1 MYIYIFESKLITVLL
16 GFLYAYII
24 ITLFSGVKKT
34 FGYSIRLFLFSY
46 SSILPI
52 GFLTAV
58 LFSELQLNKFDV
70 LASLYVEII
79 TLFFV
84 ALLFCK
90 FLMGFDCRKISCEQ
104 YDKYIFLFSILV
116 FFTNLPLLVSSSFG
130 ILSNVSRISYLSEN
144 AAYKYLTYASFLFI
158 AFTGVLISKRLQV
171 NSNASSVILLFLFF
185 VFLLSVISGSKG
197 MFFLILLQIVSIIDY
212 KQFRPSKFKIL
223 IFTFLFISLFLFS
236 MVFISEFIG
245 ITYSE
250 FVNLIFNRFFLVN
263 DARALAFD
271 YRYTITNPSLS
282 MFLKESFRSYA
293 ALLGEPPVN
302 PPIGNYLY
310 GLMNGVTSS
319 NGANASLVSLAVLYS
334 EEGEAIFNLLFI
346 SFIPFCIF
354 LFVLIVLNIDRF
366 FIRRLFVVVSSIIC
380 LLQYSQDFLSF
391 QLLLYIFLLTYL
403 SWVIFSCI
411 TCKLLEKSLR

>member
-24 ITLFSGVKKT
+24 IALFSGVKKA

-52 GFLTAV
+52 GFLTAA
-58 LFSELQLNKFDV
+58 LFSELQINKFDV
-70 LASLYVEII
+70 LASIYVEII

-90 FLMGFDCRKISCEQ
+90 FIMGFDYRKISCEQ
-104 YDKYIFLFSILV
+104 YDKYIFLFSVLV
-116 FFTNLPLLVSSSFG
+116 LVTNLPLLLSSSYG
-130 ILSNVSRISYLSEN
+130 IFSNSSRVSYLSEN
-144 AAYKYLTYASFLFI
+144 ASYKYFTYASFLFI
-158 AFTGVLISKRLQV
+158 FFTGVLISKRLQV
-171 NSNASSVILLFLFF
+171 NSNTSSVILLFLFL
-185 VFLLSVISGSKG
+185 VFLLSVLSGSKG
-197 MFFLILLQIVSIIDY
+197 MFFLILFQIVSIIDY
-212 KQFRPSKFKIL
+212 KKFRPSKFKIL
-223 IFTFLFISLFLFS
+223 IFTFFFISLFLFS

-271 YRYTITNPSLS
+271 YRYTITDPSLS

-334 EEGEAIFNLLFI
+334 EEGGAIFNLFFI

-354 LFVLIVLNIDRF
+354 LFVLIVLNIERF
-366 FIRRLFVVVSSIIC
+366 FIRRLFVVVSSIVC

-391 QLLLYIFLLTYL
+391 QLLLYIFLLIYL
-403 SWVIFSCI
+403 SWVIFSCFK
-411 TCKLLEKSLR
+411 CKLLKNL

>member
-16 GFLYAYII
+16 GFLFAYIS
-24 ITLFSGVKKT
+24 ITLFIGVKKA

-70 LASLYVEII
+70 LASIYIEII

-84 ALLFCK
+84 VLLFCK
-90 FLMGFDCRKISCEQ
+90 FLMGFDCQKISCKQ
-104 YDKYIFLFSILV
+104 YDKYIFLFFVLV
-116 FFTNLPLLVSSSFG
+116 FVINLPLLISSSFG
-130 ILSNVSRISYLSEN
+130 IQSNVSRISYLSEN

-171 NSNASSVILLFLFF
+171 NSKKSSVISLFLFF

-212 KQFRPSKFKIL
+212 KQFRLSKFKIL
-223 IFTFLFISLFLFS
+223 IFTFLFISLFVFS
-236 MVFISEFIG
+236 MIFISEFIG

-250 FVNLIFNRFFLVN
+250 FVSLIFNRFFLVN

-271 YRYTITNPSLS
+271 YRYTIVDPSLG

-293 ALLGEPPVN
+293 IFLGLPPVN

-310 GLMNGVTSS
+310 ELMSGVTSS

-334 EEGEAIFNLLFI
+334 DDGEAIFNLLFV
-346 SFIPFCIF
+346 SFIPFCLF
-354 LFVLIVLNIDRF
+354 LFVLIVLNVDRF

-403 SWVIFSCI
+403 LWVVFSFFKF
-411 TCKLLEKSLR
+411 KLLKTL